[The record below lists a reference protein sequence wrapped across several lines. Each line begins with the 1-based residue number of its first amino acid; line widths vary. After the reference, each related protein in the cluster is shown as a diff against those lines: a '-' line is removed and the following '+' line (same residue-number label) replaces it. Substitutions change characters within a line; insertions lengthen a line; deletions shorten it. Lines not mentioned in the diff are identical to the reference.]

1 MGVQFPLFTPENS
14 PKIDMDKLEIVS
26 VLQTQKGTLNKQ
38 FGISRLGLF
47 GSYAKDQARADSD
60 IDLVYELEPGKTLAL
75 DDLIALERLLSNRL
89 AYEKVELVNLKF
101 MNPVIKHYMKDDV
114 IYV

>member
-1 MGVQFPLFTPENS
+1 M
-14 PKIDMDKLEIVS
+14 
-26 VLQTQKGTLNKQ
+26 LNKQ
-38 FGISRLGLF
+38 FGITHLGLF

-60 IDLVYELEPGKTLAL
+60 IDLVYELELSKTLAL
-75 DDLIALERLLSNRL
+75 ADLITLEQLLSDKL